1 MCVQAKAISP
11 ESAVSAK
18 AEEPE
23 VQQACETNTDSKAEG
38 CAVLSAKAKCVHPT
52 CAPRHTPQPSVSTH
66 AHRNPH
72 HSAQM
77 GRHRSSNNRKSKP
90 QSRP

>member
-1 MCVQAKAISP
+1 MRRVEAARAVNRTACALMSEDGTRVQAKAISP

-52 CAPRHTPQPSVSTH
+52 CAPKPIHTPPN
-66 AHRNPH
+66 AR
-72 HSAQM
+72 
-77 GRHRSSNNRKSKP
+77 
-90 QSRP
+90 